1 MGHFEK
7 HKSTPQTL
15 SQHPGTDVFT
25 QNKSYKLSRR
35 VKITILFGEAFMN
48 FKAIVRL
55 FQETIE
61 EWNKDKA
68 SRLAAALAYYTI
80 FSIAPLLIIVIA
92 IAGAVL
98 GQQQAQREIYNQLYN
113 LVGEAGATIINNAI
127 TSASQPRQG
136 TIASIISIAVLL
148 FGATGLFTE
157 LKDALNTIWEVQPKP
172 GRAMKNLVMTR
183 ILSFAVVLGIVF
195 LLIASLVIS
204 AALQFLVNY
213 LSNTIPGAEFL
224 WQFVNFLLGFS
235 ITTLLFG
242 LIFKVLPDVKMAW
255 SDIWIGAALTS
266 ILFSFGRFL
275 LGLYFAKTSF
285 GSIYG
290 AAGSLVVLLGWVY
303 YGAQIIFFGA
313 EFTQVYARKY
323 GSQIVPDKNSI
334 PLTDASRLQQ
344 GMKSN
349 TTTENKPRNKQ
360 SSNWFNRIFQP
371 KRSKGKSRRNN
382 RDL

>member
-1 MGHFEK
+1 
-7 HKSTPQTL
+7 
-15 SQHPGTDVFT
+15 
-25 QNKSYKLSRR
+25 
-35 VKITILFGEAFMN
+35 MN

-61 EWNKDKA
+61 EWSKDKA

-98 GQQQAQREIYNQLYN
+98 GKEEAQLEIYNQLYN
-113 LVGEAGATIINNAI
+113 LIGEAGAKIINNAI
-127 TSASQPRQG
+127 TSASQPSQG

-157 LKDALNTIWEVQPKP
+157 LKDSLNTIWEVQPKP
-172 GRAMKNLVMTR
+172 GRAMKNMVMTR
-183 ILSFAVVLGIVF
+183 ILSFGIVLGIVF
-195 LLIASLVIS
+195 LLLASLVVS
-204 AALQFLVNY
+204 TALQFLANY
-213 LSNTIPGAEFL
+213 LSDIIPGAKFI
-224 WQFVNFLLGFS
+224 WRFVNFFFGFS
-235 ITTLLFG
+235 ITTLFFG

-255 SDIWIGAALTS
+255 NDIWIGAGLTS

-303 YGAQIIFFGA
+303 YAAQILFFGA

-334 PLTDASRLQQ
+334 PLTDASRTQQ

-349 TTTENKPRNKQ
+349 TTTENKPPQKQ

-371 KRSKGKSRRNN
+371 KSKGKGRRNN